1 MTQPPFASTFRIT
14 SEIKAQNSYW
24 IKDQQY
30 SIYHI
35 MNGDPIAEF
44 VGDTIYQGYMEQV
57 IIVGMRPLQV
67 QLPSA

>member
-1 MTQPPFASTFRIT
+1 
-14 SEIKAQNSYW
+14 
-24 IKDQQY
+24 
-30 SIYHI
+30 

-57 IIVGMRPLQV
+57 IIVGMRPLRV